1 MHVKNLDVVFLHSV
15 SNQRLSDAKFSDKV
29 LTIFTAAQ
37 AQSLLRASVRVC
49 SARRCSAA

>member
-29 LTIFTAAQ
+29 LTIFTAAPGTVF
-37 AQSLLRASVRVC
+37 ATRVRARLFC
-49 SARRCSAA
+49 